1 MLDYQQIDF
10 KGKTVLIRE
19 DFNVPM
25 RDGVIQDAERLERAL
40 PTLQQTLAAGAG
52 VLLCSH
58 LGRPTEG
65 EFDAACSLQPV
76 ARWLSA
82 RLQREVRL
90 ETNYLDG
97 VKILP
102 GEVVLCENVRFN
114 RGENTNDE
122 MLAQQYAALCDVF
135 VMDAFATSHRAH
147 ASTTGVATY
156 AKQAVFGPLMLQEL
170 SALGQALDQPQH
182 PLIAIVGGAKVS
194 TKIQLL
200 ESLLDKVDVLLVG
213 GGIANTFLKA
223 QGHNIGASLYEAEF
237 VDLAKNLLKT
247 AESKGVRI
255 PLPIDVRVASE
266 FAPDAVARVAS
277 LTDIQEGEMILD
289 VGPQTQATYSSLMSE
304 AGTVVWNGPVGV
316 FEFAAFSEGT
326 RALGSA
332 IASSTAFSI
341 AGGGDTVSALSSFNL
356 TDQISYV
363 STGGG
368 AFLSYLQG
376 DGLPAVDVIRNKET
390 HYA

>member
-40 PTLQQTLAAGAG
+40 PTLQQTLASGAG

-90 ETNYLDG
+90 ETDYLDG

-122 MLAQQYAALCDVF
+122 MLSRQYAALCDVF

-266 FAPDAVARVAS
+266 FAADAVARVAS
-277 LTDIQEGEMILD
+277 LADIQEGEMILD
-289 VGPQTQATYSSLMSE
+289 VGPQTQATYSSLMSG

-332 IASSTAFSI
+332 IANSTAFSI

>member
-289 VGPQTQATYSSLMSE
+289 VGPQTQASYTSLMSE